1 MTAINREEAEVLY
14 AILDETIGVFRQAE
28 MPEGAVKFH
37 NQKRDEFI
45 RTYTED
51 IPDSFWFQG
60 VDCPS
65 ALLVFDSTGF
75 KITVP
80 SEGTPRKTV
89 KIVERANERIDE
101 IKFTIIG

>member
-1 MTAINREEAEVLY
+1 MTAINREEAEILY
-14 AILDETIGVFRQAE
+14 VILDETIGVFRQAE

-37 NQKRDEFI
+37 NKKRDEFI
-45 RTYTED
+45 KTYTED

-65 ALLVFDSTGF
+65 ISLDFDSTGF

-80 SEGTPRKTV
+80 SEGTSRKTV
-89 KIVERANERIDE
+89 KAVESANERINK
-101 IKFTIIG
+101 IKFNIIG